1 MDLGLFNGDIK
12 HRIHTGEAAA
22 IKQQMRRTPLKFEN
36 EEEKHL
42 NQMLDKGVI
51 KPSISDWCSCPVLVR
66 KKDGSLRYCIDFRP
80 LNKVTTKDVFPLP
93 KIESCMDTLRGSAY
107 MSTLDMAA
115 GYWQIEIDE
124 KDRHKTAFVTK
135 YGLFEHVRLPF
146 GLCNSPAT
154 FSRVIQLVLK
164 GLTWRECLAYLDD
177 VIVLGHSF
185 EDHLSKL
192 LHILKRFQYYNLKL
206 KPSKCF
212 LFQKEVKFL
221 GKIVNKDGISEEKSE
236 FVWTEE
242 QENAFEQLK
251 TALVNSSVL
260 AYPDP
265 EATFILDTDASDKT
279 IGAELSQLQDGKERT
294 ISFSSK
300 VLTPAQKKYCTT
312 RKELLA
318 IVTFTRQYRHYL
330 LGNQFVVRTDHN
342 SLTWL
347 LNFKNIEGQLARW
360 IEELSQYNMLVQHRP
375 GKKHV
380 NADALSRIPDTL
392 NECNSYLPSI
402 PLNKLPCGGCK
413 YCTRARNQWS
423 TFEEEV
429 DFVKP
434 LTVRAVSIKDVTSTK
449 EKILQ
454 PYTETELRDAQ
465 KE

>member
-1 MDLGLFNGDIK
+1 MDFSSMSDCRLDYVT
-12 HRIHTGEAAA
+12 H
-22 IKQQMRRTPLKFEN
+22 QQLSAE
-36 EEEKHL
+36 
-42 NQMLDKGVI
+42 
-51 KPSISDWCSCPVLVR
+51 S
-66 KKDGSLRYCIDFRP
+66 FR
-80 LNKVTTKDVFPLP
+80 
-93 KIESCMDTLRGSAY
+93 
-107 MSTLDMAA
+107 
-115 GYWQIEIDE
+115 
-124 KDRHKTAFVTK
+124 
-135 YGLFEHVRLPF
+135 
-146 GLCNSPAT
+146 
-154 FSRVIQLVLK
+154 
-164 GLTWRECLAYLDD
+164 
-177 VIVLGHSF
+177 
-185 EDHLSKL
+185 
-192 LHILKRFQYYNLKL
+192 
-206 KPSKCF
+206 
-212 LFQKEVKFL
+212 
-221 GKIVNKDGISEEKSE
+221 EKSE

-251 TALVNSSVL
+251 IALVNSSVL

-402 PLNKLPCGGCK
+402 PLNKASMWRL
-413 YCTRARNQWS
+413 
-423 TFEEEV
+423 
-429 DFVKP
+429 
-434 LTVRAVSIKDVTSTK
+434 
-449 EKILQ
+449 
-454 PYTETELRDAQ
+454 
-465 KE
+465 

>member
-1 MDLGLFNGDIK
+1 MQTVK
-12 HRIHTGEAAA
+12 SWPR
-22 IKQQMRRTPLKFEN
+22 P
-36 EEEKHL
+36 
-42 NQMLDKGVI
+42 
-51 KPSISDWCSCPVLVR
+51 
-66 KKDGSLRYCIDFRP
+66 KKKKEL
-80 LNKVTTKDVFPLP
+80 
-93 KIESCMDTLRGSAY
+93 ES
-107 MSTLDMAA
+107 
-115 GYWQIEIDE
+115 
-124 KDRHKTAFVTK
+124 
-135 YGLFEHVRLPF
+135 
-146 GLCNSPAT
+146 
-154 FSRVIQLVLK
+154 
-164 GLTWRECLAYLDD
+164 
-177 VIVLGHSF
+177 
-185 EDHLSKL
+185 
-192 LHILKRFQYYNLKL
+192 
-206 KPSKCF
+206 
-212 LFQKEVKFL
+212 FL
-221 GKIVNKDGISEEKSE
+221 GFTNYHREHIKNYAEIAVSLHKLTGGKSE

-251 TALVNSSVL
+251 IALVNSSVL

-402 PLNKLPCGGCK
+402 PLNNLPCGGCK
-413 YCTRARNQWS
+413 YCTRARSQWS

-449 EKILQ
+449 GKIVTAL
-454 PYTETELRDAQ
+454 Y
-465 KE
+465 